1 MPSEKG
7 RIVEF
12 NKHMKS
18 DELPYIVYDNIES
31 LIKKTDGC
39 ANNQENSLSTKTS
52 EHISCEYSMSAIWT
66 FDHIEN
72 KYTLK
77 K

>member
-31 LIKKTDGC
+31 LMKK
-39 ANNQENSLSTKTS
+39 
-52 EHISCEYSMSAIWT
+52 
-66 FDHIEN
+66 
-72 KYTLK
+72 
-77 K
+77 